1 MPTSVKENRKAVRFF
16 SANAT
21 VCELDKQGRILIP
34 NKLREYAS
42 LDKELLFIGGF
53 NKVEIWNPNNYED
66 SDAEEIGSI
75 LEAKNIKY

>member
-1 MPTSVKENRKAVRFF
+1 
-16 SANAT
+16 
-21 VCELDKQGRILIP
+21 
-34 NKLREYAS
+34 LREYAS